1 MAPNTT
7 PSSGNASP
15 NLSVLDAPLVSA
27 VHPTAARNPFDAV
40 TVQGENTVYTDDYIT
55 SKFYNRG
62 AGVDVQE
69 GGRYVITPTV
79 TPFEFRTQRNV
90 SRTGYVALPCITDV

>member
-15 NLSVLDAPLVSA
+15 NLSVLDAPLASA
-27 VHPTAARNPFDAV
+27 VHPTAARRPLDAV
-40 TVQGENTVYTDDYIT
+40 TVQGENTIYTDEHIT

-62 AGVDVQE
+62 ADVVVQE
-69 GGRYVITPTV
+69 GGRYVIAPTV
-79 TPFEFRTQRNV
+79 TPFALRTQPKLP
-90 SRTGYVALPCITDV
+90 RTRSLSPSPSP